1 MDVGLDHPWIYL
13 DRRCWHVCSWSG
25 VVGADSGAGN
35 AAENIQGLCNHT
47 GWSLGMWADNPG
59 QDLLPFD
66 DLGL

>member
-1 MDVGLDHPWIYL
+1 MLGWIIPGST
-13 DRRCWHVCSWSG
+13 WIGTAGTSAAGPGS
-25 VVGADSGAGN
+25 VGADSGAGN